1 MEALLLAGGKAE
13 RLGAAAQGLP
23 KPLVPVAG
31 YPIAEY
37 TVARL
42 VDAGV
47 TRVIVACRGGDEEI
61 FVTALAGLGA
71 EIDVVGEE
79 TPLGRGGG
87 LRLAAS
93 RRAEGGPVLALNGD
107 ELLDVDF
114 PALLADHERAG
125 AAATIVVA
133 QVNSPFGVV
142 DLEADGT
149 VSGFREGPKLEHWVN
164 SGVYVLGEDALA
176 LLPEQG
182 DHEQST
188 FPQLAAERRLRAHRH
203 EGVWLT
209 VNTPKDLRR
218 ATEFIDAHP
227 EWKPQRQNERRL
239 DGAHQ

>member
-13 RLGAAAQGLP
+13 RLGEAAQGLP

-31 YPIAEY
+31 FPLAEY

-47 TRVIVACRGGDEEI
+47 TRVIVACRAGHEDA
-61 FVTALAGLGA
+61 FVNALAGLGA
-71 EIDVVGEE
+71 EVETVGEE
-79 TPLGRGGG
+79 EPLGRGGG

-93 RRAEGGPVLALNGD
+93 RRQQDGPVLALNGD

-114 PALLADHERAG
+114 RALLVEHEQSG

-133 QVNSPFGVV
+133 QVRSPFGVV
-142 DLEADGT
+142 DVEEDGWVT
-149 VSGFREGPKLEHWVN
+149 GFREAPLLEQWVN
-164 SGVYVLGEDALA
+164 SGVYVLGEDALD
-176 LLPEQG
+176 LLPEKG

-188 FPQLAAERRLRAHRH
+188 FPQLAEERRLYAHRH
-203 EGVWLT
+203 DGVWLT

-218 ATEFIDAHP
+218 AAEFMEAHP
-227 EWKPQRQNERRL
+227 DWKPQRQL
-239 DGAHQ
+239 A